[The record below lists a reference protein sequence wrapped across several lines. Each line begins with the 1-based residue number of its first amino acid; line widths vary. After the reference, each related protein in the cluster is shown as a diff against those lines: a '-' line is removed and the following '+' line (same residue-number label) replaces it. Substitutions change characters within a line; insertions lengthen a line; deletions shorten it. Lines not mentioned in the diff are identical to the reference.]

1 MDRHQPAC
9 EIMQPGCRNTRDSNP
24 NLVLCVPMDA
34 PGSAGRHFVHL
45 VPYLM
50 SKLIKLLANRTKT
63 PGGYNAQIENR
74 TFA

>member
-1 MDRHQPAC
+1 
-9 EIMQPGCRNTRDSNP
+9 
-24 NLVLCVPMDA
+24 MDA